1 MVLTRNSAKIVQ
13 KSAPTPSSPDVVPD
27 PLLEHTFG
35 AKCASNLPISNA
47 RWPRF
52 LPLLAP
58 TSGANCASNLQVST
72 ALWPRFRPLLE
83 PTFGAKCASNL
94 QVSNA
99 LWARFVPLLEPTF
112 GAKCA
117 SNLPIS
123 NARWPRLLQRGASKC
138 TPHRLG
144 LPSPCRDALTLISA
158 FSKRHSLGTK
168 RVLLTRAEG
177 PSNNKQENLENLARN
192 IQTDSV
198 IGLRPKVN

>member
-1 MVLTRNSAKIVQ
+1 MDFSLFDLPFYPLEVALHLTGLQGRK
-13 KSAPTPSSPDVVPD
+13 VVAASYHRASRSEG
-27 PLLEHTFG
+27 LNTGTATSKTF
-35 AKCASNLPISNA
+35 CAASI
-47 RWPRF
+47 
-52 LPLLAP
+52 
-58 TSGANCASNLQVST
+58 SGANCASNLPI
-72 ALWPRFRPLLE
+72 AAAFWPRFLPLLE

-177 PSNNKQENLENLARN
+177 PSR
-192 IQTDSV
+192 
-198 IGLRPKVN
+198 